1 MEFTEK
7 KIILLVKEYAS
18 SLQIKTTPR
27 IAGGWVRD
35 KILGI
40 KSDDIDFAIENISGM
55 EFARGLVEFAG
66 LDKNVHKIEANPE
79 KSKHLETAIV
89 NLFGYSI
96 DFVIL
101 RTETYSNTRIPVIKP
116 GTPEEDAFRRDM
128 TINALFYNIISDEIE
143 DFTKLGLVDIKNKI
157 LRTPLDCFTTFMDDP
172 LRILRFFRFH
182 AKLNFDIHKDVFSV
196 LVDERIRESFCKK
209 VSYERIWKEIC
220 KMLNYENGY
229 LGLLEMS
236 RRDFIEPVFKEEC
249 GTFEQHSVFCNR
261 ILPVLPEITDEKHK
275 MLLLLFI
282 VVHAYKEEEIP
293 NVLKDNL
300 KTPNWMVKNS
310 KTVVKGTG
318 IVKILFG
325 KNKDEELLQICADFI
340 LQIGELWKITLIIF
354 YGSGNKIEI
363 EKVLEFCK
371 KCDLEKKCLHTKFK
385 VDGNDFKKHFSGI
398 DCKKIPKHL
407 HYCNVLEVMHPDMQ
421 KEETIQKALNYFMYE
436 TISQSVFCRSK

>member
-1 MEFTEK
+1 MEFTKIEK

-18 SLQIKTTPR
+18 TLQIKTNPR

-40 KSDDIDFAIENISGM
+40 KSDDIDFAIENISGV
-55 EFARGLVEFAG
+55 EFARGLIEFAG
-66 LDKNVHKIEANPE
+66 LDENVHKIEANPE

-89 NLFGYSI
+89 NLFGYSV

-101 RTETYSNTRIPVIKP
+101 RTETYSNTRIPSIKP
-116 GTPEEDAFRRDM
+116 GTPKEDAFRRDM
-128 TINALFYNIISDEIE
+128 TINALFYDTISDEIE
-143 DFTKLGLVDIKNKI
+143 DFTQLGLVDIKDKI
-157 LRTPLDCFTTFMDDP
+157 LRTPLDSFKTFMDDP

-196 LVDERIRESFCKK
+196 LSDERIRKSFCEK
-209 VSYERIWKEIC
+209 VSYERIWKELY

-236 RRDFIEPVFKEEC
+236 RRDFIKPVFKEEC
-249 GTFEQHSVFCNR
+249 GEFEQHLAFSNR
-261 ILPVLPEITDEKHK
+261 ILPILSEITNEKHK

-282 VVHAYKEEEIP
+282 IIIHACKEEEIP

-300 KTPNWMVKNS
+300 KAPNWMVKNS
-310 KTVVKGTG
+310 KTAVKGTG
-318 IVKILFG
+318 IIKILFN
-325 KNKDEELLQICADFI
+325 KNNNNELLQICTDFI
-340 LQIGELWKITLIIF
+340 LQIGELWKTTLIIF

-371 KCDLEKKCLHTKFK
+371 KRDLEKKCLHTKFK
-385 VDGNDFKKHFSGI
+385 VDGNDFKKHFLGL

-407 HYCNVLEVMHPDMQ
+407 HYSNVLEVMHPDMQ
-421 KEETIQKALNYFMYE
+421 KEEIIQKALNYFM
-436 TISQSVFCRSK
+436 